1 MRMMLSYFEAPFHH
15 CTRIGTI
22 SSGIFV
28 TCVYLKL
35 NRLAYFSIL
44 FSCFL
49 VLLREFCRS
58 LHMHILWS
66 MSIEHYA
73 FLCLFVTGILRFSL
87 YIYLNGI
94 YMVMQHLYL
103 FIYSFSTLLFA
114 LRFSLN
120 CSGTYRKEK
129 KEKLVQ
135 QKGVGLLL
143 YIIKEGKRPQMLRVE
158 LLWAPLLRLL

>member
-1 MRMMLSYFEAPFHH
+1 
-15 CTRIGTI
+15 
-22 SSGIFV
+22 
-28 TCVYLKL
+28 
-35 NRLAYFSIL
+35 
-44 FSCFL
+44 
-49 VLLREFCRS
+49 
-58 LHMHILWS
+58 
-66 MSIEHYA
+66 
-73 FLCLFVTGILRFSL
+73 
-87 YIYLNGI
+87 
-94 YMVMQHLYL
+94 MVMQHLYL
-103 FIYSFSTLLFA
+103 FIYSFSSLLFF